1 MSSSATMSGAIVGEF
16 KRSISLSSS
25 ASIQAGVNLEGFAS
39 SSLSGVASTSQVG
52 EVTKFGQ
59 SHISNVGAFSQGFT
73 KGFSTGSSLVG
84 HHFIS
89 QNHLDAKATINAHA
103 ENLTFHQASL
113 SASAT
118 LISEVC
124 RFQSTASLTGNSVL
138 LLGGT
143 ANLNATVVLDLV
155 ISSEVENPDI
165 FNITSYIDKSKSFTL
180 YIDKQTSRTLYINK
194 DYSLSAYIDKGK
206 DTTSYIDK
214 IIEKTLVRE
223 R

>member
-1 MSSSATMSGAIVGEF
+1 MSGTIVGEF

-25 ASIQAGVNLEGFAS
+25 ASIQSEAKLEALIS
-39 SSLSGVASTSQVG
+39 SSLSGAGSSSQVG

-59 SHISNVGAFSQGFT
+59 SHISTIGAFSQGFT

-84 HHFIS
+84 QHFIS
-89 QNHLDAKATINAHA
+89 QNHLEAKATINAHA

-113 SASAT
+113 SASANLT
-118 LISEVC
+118 NKLSLFNHRS

-143 ANLNATVVLDLV
+143 ASLNTTILLDLV
-155 ISSEVENPDI
+155 ISSEIENPDI
-165 FNITSYIDKSKSFTL
+165 INITSYIDKSKSFTL

-194 DYSLSAYIDKGK
+194 EFSLSAYIDKGK